1 MLISSQKS
9 DQLNFFTNDGYK
21 KVLRQVVISNY
32 EALIMFFFSA
42 IIFFMSVEPINNVA
56 PNLKS

>member
-32 EALIMFFFSA
+32 EALIMLFFCY
-42 IIFFMSVEPINNVA
+42 
-56 PNLKS
+56 NLLHVSGAY